1 MSEIKVLK
9 KELFYNNEKVK
20 CFLSKYNEPMNN
32 AIFMMNDK
40 DERVAVC
47 STNLDFELSKN
58 EVFIKNYSENEGM
71 LQFLVQNNVVK
82 IPTKCINSEYAMIP
96 ICELNIEEFVTM

>member
-1 MSEIKVLK
+1 MNQTHSKEHQLLLYIDFFIFFVILIFYFYIIKKQTYQRREK
-9 KELFYNNEKVK
+9 KCQN
-20 CFLSKYNEPMNN
+20 
-32 AIFMMNDK
+32 
-40 DERVAVC
+40 

-71 LQFLVQNNVVK
+71 LEFLVQNNVVK
-82 IPTKCINSEYAMIP
+82 IPKKCINSEYAMIP